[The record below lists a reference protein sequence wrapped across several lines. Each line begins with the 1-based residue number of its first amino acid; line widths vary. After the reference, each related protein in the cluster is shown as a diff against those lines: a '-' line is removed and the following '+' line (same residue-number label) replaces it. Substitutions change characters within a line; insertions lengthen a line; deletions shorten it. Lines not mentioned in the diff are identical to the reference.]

1 MEKKFYTYLVLIL
14 ISLLISKCDIFD
26 SDEDFVRLVPDN
38 TIFIASALEATTDTV
53 HHYPEVYVGSVV
65 HKKGKYAVDIGPVI
79 IPGIWWP
86 MLNAQVN
93 FATSSWDLVRTDIN
107 DADVTVTGPLGSERE
122 KTVVFK
128 NEGLGVYGDI
138 EHELELIHKE
148 RYRLDVVFTDQRHY
162 RAETIL
168 PGLIEWDVPG
178 NSLKV
183 ELTLSKSGEAVYREE
198 AADNESLRFAYQ
210 IPEYAWMTTTQVNY
224 SDDDPDKLAQSS
236 AEDGFSGFLYGDRGP
251 FLRQGPRY
259 SIVTNSN
266 PNAPAVRT
274 LGPNWSKS
282 SLDPLLDSRTAWMR
296 VSQMNEDLSRRWFYQ
311 NVFIFF
317 GSISGDHNSIQA
329 EQRALARRNEDTE
342 YMFRIS
348 NIQKLGENGEPVS
361 REELDAIGVFGGFSS
376 AYRKVTIYPVRSW
389 DPDTLNWAK

>member
-1 MEKKFYTYLVLIL
+1 MEKKLYTYLVLIL
-14 ISLLISKCDIFD
+14 VSLLFSKCDVFG
-26 SDEDFVRLVPDN
+26 SDEEDFVRLVPDN
-38 TIFIASALEATTDTV
+38 TIFIASAIEATIDTV
-53 HHYPEVYVGSVV
+53 HHYPEVYVGSIT
-65 HKKGKYAVDIGPVI
+65 HKKGFFKGPGPVI

-107 DADVTVTGPLGSERE
+107 DAIVTITGPLGCDGE
-122 KTVVFK
+122 KTVTFE
-128 NEGLGVYGDI
+128 NEGLGVYGDVN
-138 EHELELIHKE
+138 HELELLPEE
-148 RYRLDVVFTDQRHY
+148 RYRLDVILPDNRHY

-178 NSLKV
+178 DSVEV
-183 ELTLSKSGEAVYREE
+183 ELTLSKSGETVYREE
-198 AADNESLRFAYQ
+198 AADNESLRFVYQ
-210 IPEYAWMTTTQVNY
+210 IPEYGWMTTTQVNY

-236 AEDGFSGFLYGDRGP
+236 AAGEFPGFLYGDRGP

-296 VSQMNEDLSRRWFYQ
+296 VSQMNEDLSRRWFYR

-317 GSISGDHNSIQA
+317 GGISGDPRSIQSDEA
-329 EQRALARRNEDTE
+329 ALARRNEDTE

-348 NIQKLGENGEPVS
+348 NIQKLGENGKPAA
-361 REELDAIGVFGGFSS
+361 REDLDAIGVFGGFSS
-376 AYRKVTIYPVRSW
+376 AYRKVTMTPVRSW
-389 DPDTLNWAK
+389 DPDTLNWAR